1 MLLKHAAV
9 SSQQQPMTASTISS
23 LEHSAEYII
32 RPVSGQ
38 ANPPRLSFPFFL
50 YSRET
55 RSGTESLGTSLP
67 VHCSSAMQAS
77 AGCSQLFQQYY
88 TVDDPLDSLD
98 GPVLFSLRVPVIQE
112 GGSAAEALP

>member
-38 ANPPRLSFPFFL
+38 AKLTQN
-50 YSRET
+50 
-55 RSGTESLGTSLP
+55 
-67 VHCSSAMQAS
+67 CSKS
-77 AGCSQLFQQYY
+77 
-88 TVDDPLDSLD
+88 PLRISD
-98 GPVLFSLRVPVIQE
+98 GPRFHLDVQLDEIPVVLCGHQYQAFVKLFEVFNLRFQAQKFRKWRPSTTLKE
-112 GGSAAEALP
+112 R